1 MTWLFFLGKQRK
13 MLGERKDESIYFL
26 PLGTRAVKR
35 VEEMS
40 VWDLELAEDEQ
51 RDAVVVS
58 PKELSPYV
66 TTLCYGR
73 LPPPTWVY
81 SEQN

>member
-26 PLGTRAVKR
+26 PLGIRAVRR

-40 VWDLELAEDEQ
+40 ELAEDEQ

-66 TTLCYGR
+66 TMLCYGR

-81 SEQN
+81 SERN

>member
-26 PLGTRAVKR
+26 PLGIRAVRR

-40 VWDLELAEDEQ
+40 ELAEDEQ
-51 RDAVVVS
+51 RDTVVVS

-66 TTLCYGR
+66 TMLCHGR

-81 SEQN
+81 SERN